1 MLRGFSAENVEDI
14 HIQFEEYGYKQYFS
28 YMKSSETGGIAQT
41 VNPVIIY
48 QNSDKLTLN
57 GERIQRYAPDEII
70 FQGDKEE
77 INDICKKYGP
87 ILGEYTVVQTNVYDA
102 YIYNH
107 NFIVKLIS
115 FLSSL
120 CVLVLL
126 LDIAVIVATNKME
139 YRTHALEISLKKVL
153 GYSLFERHKKLILRN
168 IFTDVVTIS
177 MLGIAS
183 LFMSHLSML
192 ICIITGLVITGIE
205 LAIILKNII
214 LVEKQNI
221 QKALKGGCL

>member
-1 MLRGFSAENVEDI
+1 M
-14 HIQFEEYGYKQYFS
+14 
-28 YMKSSETGGIAQT
+28 
-41 VNPVIIY
+41 
-48 QNSDKLTLN
+48 
-57 GERIQRYAPDEII
+57 
-70 FQGDKEE
+70 
-77 INDICKKYGP
+77 
-87 ILGEYTVVQTNVYDA
+87 
-102 YIYNH
+102 
-107 NFIVKLIS
+107 
-115 FLSSL
+115 
-120 CVLVLL
+120 LVLL